1 MATHRE
7 KDKTKPKKKK
17 KAILGWNNEK
27 YYHVLQEV
35 DKIPRNI

>member
-7 KDKTKPKKKK
+7 KDKNKPPPK

-35 DKIPRNI
+35 NKIPRNI

>member
-1 MATHRE
+1 MWVMATHRE

-17 KAILGWNNEK
+17 SNNNEK